1 MDKVL
6 SFLSWLESY
15 GDKGIYFV
23 FLVLLACG
31 FGFPLPEDVPLLAA
45 GLLSGLGYV
54 SLWFTMII
62 CFAGVLIGD
71 SIIFFLGSRYGDKLK
86 KSFAF
91 KYIFTQEREKSIS
104 EWFTKHGDKSIFFA
118 RFAPGFRV
126 AVFFSAGSYKVP
138 YWKFFAFDGFAALIS
153 VPVWI
158 WLAYTLSSNLEL
170 LAEKLESFQYGLY
183 IAIGVLLVFFL
194 LFLFV
199 KKKLKKRN
207 SVS

>member
-6 SFLSWLESY
+6 SFLSWLEGY

-54 SLWFTMII
+54 SLWFTMLV
-62 CFAGVLIGD
+62 CFTGVLLGD
-71 SIIFFLGSRYGDKLK
+71 SIIFFLGKRFGSKLK
-86 KSFAF
+86 KTLFF
-91 KYIFTQEREKSIS
+91 KPIFTKEREVKIS
-104 EWFTKHGDKSIFFA
+104 EWFDKQGDKSIFFA

-138 YWKFFAFDGFAALIS
+138 FWKFFFFDGVAALIS

-158 WLAYTLSSNLEL
+158 WLAYTLSSNIEL
-170 LAEKLESFQYGLY
+170 LGEKLSSFQNGLY
-183 IAIGVLLVFFL
+183 LIVGI
-194 LFLFV
+194 LFLAFMAFV
-199 KKKLKKRN
+199 FIKKKKKKTI
-207 SVS
+207 